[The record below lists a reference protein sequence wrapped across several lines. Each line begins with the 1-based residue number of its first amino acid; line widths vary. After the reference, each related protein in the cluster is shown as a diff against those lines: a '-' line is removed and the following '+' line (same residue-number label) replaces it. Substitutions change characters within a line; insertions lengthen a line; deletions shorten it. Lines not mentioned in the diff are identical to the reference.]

1 MSDQKL
7 LVVDNDPLNRDILS
21 RRLRRQ
27 GYVVDVA
34 SSGLE
39 ALEKIHTYTFD
50 LVFLDLKPGDGL
62 DGYQIIEQLQFDGIL
77 PHLPVIVI
85 SSGDDM
91 QAVARCIEMGAE
103 DYLPKPFNPILL
115 NARLSASL
123 EKKRLQDQQQAY
135 LKELQ
140 QAKES
145 AEESRATAESA
156 NQAKSTFLANM
167 SHELRTPLNVILGF
181 SQLMVHNINL
191 SPEQQDNLD
200 IIARS
205 GEHLLTLINQVLDL
219 SKIEA
224 GHITLDENDFNLHLL
239 LDDLEDMFRLRAE
252 NKGLRLIFER
262 LANVPPYVHADEIK
276 LRQVLIN
283 LLNNALKFT
292 VEGEVRCRVSN
303 ICDDDTFNRCELLF
317 EVADTGPGIGSAEW
331 DQLFE
336 AFVQAEA
343 GRRSQEGT
351 GLGLPISRK
360 FVQLMGGDID
370 VESEPGQGA
379 TFRFNLP
386 LQLAEAVGE
395 EVKPTRRVIG
405 LQPGQQSPDGGPYR
419 MLIVDDQWSNRHLLV
434 KLLTSVTQSG
444 FELQEAENGR
454 QAIEVCRSFAPHLI
468 WMDLRMP
475 VVDGCEA
482 AQQIKTQA
490 LNAGVQPPVIIA
502 LSASSLDEERAEVLS
517 AGCDDFLRKPFK
529 EAEIFDTMHKY
540 LELQFIYEESTENIS
555 NAEARTDRQKLK
567 SEMARLSADWQTDF
581 QESIVALDTELMAAH
596 IDQIR
601 DQNEWLANTLTG
613 MVNNFEYDSILGLLQ
628 DAKRER

>member
-7 LVVDNDPLNRDILS
+7 LVVDDNPLNQDILS

-34 SSGLE
+34 SSGSE
-39 ALEKIHTYTFD
+39 ALEKIHTHTFD
-50 LVFLDLKPGDGL
+50 LVFLDLELGDGL
-62 DGYQIIEQLQFDGIL
+62 AGYQIVEQLQLDGIL

-91 QAVARCIEMGAE
+91 QGVARCIEMGAE

-115 NARLSASL
+115 RARLSASL

-140 QAKES
+140 QAKET
-145 AEESRATAESA
+145 AERSQATAESA
-156 NQAKSTFLANM
+156 NQAKSIFLTNM

-181 SQLMVHNINL
+181 SQLMTHNTNL
-191 SPEQQDNLD
+191 SVEQQDNLG

-239 LDDLEDMFRLRAE
+239 LDTLEDMFRLRAD

-262 LANVPPYVHADEIK
+262 LANVPQYIRTDEIK

-283 LLNNALKFT
+283 LLNKALRLT

-303 ICDDDTFNRCELLF
+303 LSCDDALHRCELQF
-317 EVADTGPGIGSAEW
+317 EVSDTGPGIGLAEW

-343 GRRSQEGT
+343 GRKAQEGT

-360 FVQLMGGDID
+360 FVQLLGGDID
-370 VESEPGQGA
+370 VNSEPGQGA
-379 TFRFNLP
+379 TFSFTLTV
-386 LQLAEAVGE
+386 QLVDALTE
-395 EVKPTRRVIG
+395 ETDRTRRIIA
-405 LQPGQQSPDGGPYR
+405 LQPGQQAPDGGPYR
-419 MLIVDDQWSNRHLLV
+419 MLIVDDQRSNRQLLV
-434 KLLTSVTQSG
+434 KLLNSVTQSG
-444 FELQEAENGR
+444 FELQEAETSE
-454 QAIEVCRSFAPHLI
+454 QAVEVCRSFAPHLI

-475 VVDGCEA
+475 VLDGCKA
-482 AQQIKTQA
+482 AQQIKAQA
-490 LNAGVQPPVIIA
+490 STAGIQPPIIIA
-502 LSASSLDEERAEVLS
+502 LSASSLEEERIQILS
-517 AGCDDFLRKPFK
+517 AGCDHFLHKPFK
-529 EAEIFDTMHKY
+529 EIDIFDALHRH
-540 LELQFIYEESTENIS
+540 LGLQFVYEETTKVSDAAVKI
-555 NAEARTDRQKLK
+555 DRQQLK
-567 SEMARLSADWQTDF
+567 SEMATLAADWQADF
-581 QESIVALDTELMAAH
+581 QESIVALDTALMTAH

-601 DQNEWLANTLTG
+601 GEHEWLANALTG
-613 MVNNFEYDSILGLLQ
+613 MINNFEYDRILALLQ
-628 DAKRER
+628 ASKHKQ